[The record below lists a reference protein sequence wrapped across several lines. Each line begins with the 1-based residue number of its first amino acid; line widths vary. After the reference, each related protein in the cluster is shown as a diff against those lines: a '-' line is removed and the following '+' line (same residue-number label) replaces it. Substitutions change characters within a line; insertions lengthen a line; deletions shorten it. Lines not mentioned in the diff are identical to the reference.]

1 MSSDHNG
8 DKSTVSRKKAV
19 TSFNLNIY
27 AAFVC
32 TIYITCIDHGVEGD
46 CERSDEYIEPQNCT
60 GIEISTRSVWTGI
73 QCLDECIRLPHCDK
87 FIFNGAEKENCKLL
101 STDGIPSAPGV
112 RNLRN
117 ISGACSPTSMNLVE
131 SKARGN
137 EEEHSGYNSNG
148 CRSTVFIVFAAHSC
162 PERDDA
168 NLVLVPRFHLV
179 TKM

>member
-1 MSSDHNG
+1 MCH
-8 DKSTVSRKKAV
+8 DKCHFFV
-19 TSFNLNIY
+19 

-32 TIYITCIDHGVEGD
+32 TIYITCTDHGVEGD

-87 FIFNGAEKENCKLL
+87 FIFNRTEKENCKLL

-117 ISGACSPTSMNLVE
+117 ISGACSPTSMNIVKDFLLGTKYCPYPL
-131 SKARGN
+131 SWK
-137 EEEHSGYNSNG
+137 SNDPSLG
-148 CRSTVFIVFAAHSC
+148 SSSSM
-162 PERDDA
+162 
-168 NLVLVPRFHLV
+168 N
-179 TKM
+179 